1 MGGMDAELK
10 ATRMYL
16 RRFAE
21 ERLSPVSGM
30 KIEGIDMS
38 DIEVKDLPEVKL
50 SGPIITVDGPSGA
63 GKGTLCQM
71 LAAKLNWA
79 LLDSGALYRVTAL
92 AAKQHG
98 VAFDNEAGLEAIAAH
113 LDVQFKVPSNTET
126 AAEAG
131 VQVILEGQNVTSN
144 LRTEETGAIASQVAA
159 VNSVRSALLDRQRA
173 FQQQPGLIADGRDMG
188 TVVFPSAELKVY
200 LTASAE
206 ERGQRRYKQL
216 IESGKNA
223 SLAGIIEDI
232 RARDDRDMNRAV
244 APLKP
249 ADDAIVIDSTSM
261 SIETVFEQVQQAAQ
275 KAGLLA

>member
-1 MGGMDAELK
+1 
-10 ATRMYL
+10 
-16 RRFAE
+16 
-21 ERLSPVSGM
+21 
-30 KIEGIDMS
+30 MS
-38 DIEVKDLPEVKL
+38 DIEVQEKPEAPL

-92 AAKQHG
+92 AAKQHA
-98 VAFDNEAGLEAIAAH
+98 VAMDNEAGLEAIAAH
-113 LDVQFKVPSNTET
+113 LDVQFQVS
-126 AAEAG
+126 AEQAG
-131 VQVILEGQNVTSN
+131 VQVILEGENVTSD

-159 VNSVRSALLDRQRA
+159 VNVVRSALLERQRA

-188 TVVFPSAELKVY
+188 TVVFPDAELKVY

-216 IESGKNA
+216 IDAGKDAN
-223 SLAGIIEDI
+223 LAQIINDI
-232 RARDDRDMNRAV
+232 EVRDDRDMNRAV

-249 ADDAIVIDSTSM
+249 AEDAIVIDSTSI
-261 SIETVFEQVQQAAQ
+261 SIEAVFEQVLQAANS
-275 KAGLLA
+275 AGLLR

>member
-1 MGGMDAELK
+1 
-10 ATRMYL
+10 
-16 RRFAE
+16 
-21 ERLSPVSGM
+21 
-30 KIEGIDMS
+30 MS
-38 DIEVKDLPEVKL
+38 DIEVQDKPESVL

-92 AAKQHG
+92 AAKQHA
-98 VAFDNEAGLEAIAAH
+98 VSMDNEAGLETIAAH
-113 LDVQFKVPSNTET
+113 LDVQFVVS
-126 AAEAG
+126 AEKAG
-131 VQVILEGQNVTSN
+131 VQVILEGEDVTSN

-173 FQQQPGLIADGRDMG
+173 FQQEPGLIADGRDMG
-188 TVVFPSAELKVY
+188 TVVFPDAELKVY

-216 IESGKNA
+216 LESGNNA

-232 RARDDRDMNRAV
+232 RARDDRDMNRTV

-249 ADDAIVIDSTSM
+249 ADDALVIDSTSM
-261 SIETVFEQVQQAAQ
+261 SIEAVFDLVQQAAK

>member
-1 MGGMDAELK
+1 MG
-10 ATRMYL
+10 
-16 RRFAE
+16 
-21 ERLSPVSGM
+21 
-30 KIEGIDMS
+30 
-38 DIEVKDLPEVKL
+38 DIEMQEKPEAPL
-50 SGPIITVDGPSGA
+50 TGPIITVDGPSGA

-98 VAFDNEAGLEAIAAH
+98 VALDNEAGLEAIAAH
-113 LDVQFKVPSNTET
+113 LDVQFKVSNEQS
-126 AAEAG
+126 G
-131 VQVILEGQNVTSN
+131 VQVILEGENVTSN

-159 VNSVRSALLDRQRA
+159 VNAVRAALLERQRA
-173 FQQQPGLIADGRDMG
+173 FQQKPGLIADGRDMG
-188 TVVFPSAELKVY
+188 TVVFPAAELKVY

-206 ERGQRRYKQL
+206 ERGQRRHKQL
-216 IESGKNA
+216 LESGNNA

-249 ADDAIVIDSTSM
+249 ADDAIVIDSTNM
-261 SIETVFEQVQQAAQ
+261 SIEAVFDQVQQAA
-275 KAGLLA
+275 KRAGLLA

>member
-1 MGGMDAELK
+1 
-10 ATRMYL
+10 
-16 RRFAE
+16 
-21 ERLSPVSGM
+21 
-30 KIEGIDMS
+30 MS
-38 DIEVKDLPEVKL
+38 DIEVKDLPDTGL

-92 AAKQHG
+92 AAKQHA
-98 VAFDNEAGLEAIAAH
+98 VAMDNEAGLEAIAAH
-113 LDVQFKVPSNTET
+113 LDVQFHVPLNKESGEP
-126 AAEAG
+126 AG
-131 VQVILEGQNVTSN
+131 VQVILEGENVTSN

-159 VNSVRSALLDRQRA
+159 VNAVRGALLERQRA
-173 FQQQPGLIADGRDMG
+173 FQQESGLIADGRDMG
-188 TVVFPSAELKVY
+188 TVVFPNAELKVY

-216 IESGKNA
+216 LESGNNA
-223 SLAGIIEDI
+223 NLDQIIEDI

-261 SIETVFEQVQQAAQ
+261 SIEAVFDQVQQAAK
-275 KAGLLA
+275 KAGLLG